1 MKLMTQAWI
10 SWCLAKW
17 NKGKV
22 MMKHWVISSRGKHWD
37 VAMFW
42 GLEILGI
49 HEWLNAAIESF
60 LSDNFAPVI
69 EIMRM
74 SRLNFIIS
82 VISLI
87 RSGFLAEGATLS
99 ISSLFIDFSCLKYLN
114 WNFLFKTEQGT
125 CGPFW
130 KDFFFETWLTCVI
143 KIRISFQ

>member
-1 MKLMTQAWI
+1 
-10 SWCLAKW
+10 
-17 NKGKV
+17 
-22 MMKHWVISSRGKHWD
+22 
-37 VAMFW
+37 MFW

-69 EIMRM
+69 EIMRI

-99 ISSLFIDFSCLKYLN
+99 ISSLFIDFPWLKY
-114 WNFLFKTEQGT
+114 
-125 CGPFW
+125 
-130 KDFFFETWLTCVI
+130 
-143 KIRISFQ
+143 